1 MFIKN
6 NKGITIIALII
17 IVLLMV
23 LLASVTAYEA
33 NDLISTTKKQSIK
46 TNLLLIQAK
55 VRIINEQVVFEKDEE
70 KKKELLVGTKLS
82 SKTQVLNSLKEK
94 KVLSS
99 SESGENYYV
108 LSKKNLD
115 DMGLDTLEESDVYVV
130 NYNTEEIIYVN
141 GVKMD
146 NGVYLYKLSEMNEE
160 V

>member
-6 NKGITIIALII
+6 HKGITIISLVI
-17 IVLLMV
+17 IVLVMV

-33 NDLISTTKKQSIK
+33 NDLISMTKKQSIE

-55 VRIINEQVVFEKDEE
+55 VRIINEKVVFEKDEE

-82 SKTQVLNSLKEK
+82 DKTQVLNSLKEK
-94 KVLSS
+94 RVLSS
-99 SESGENYYV
+99 DESGEDYYL
-108 LSKKNLD
+108 LSQEDLNN
-115 DMGLDTLEESDVYVV
+115 MGLDTLKEVDAYVV

-141 GVKMD
+141 GIMMD
-146 NGVYLYKLSEMNEE
+146 DGVYVYKLSEMNVE

>member
-33 NDLISTTKKQSIK
+33 NDLISITKKQSIE

-82 SKTQVLNSLKEK
+82 DKTQVLNSLKEK

-99 SESGENYYV
+99 NESGEDYYV

-115 DMGLDTLEESDVYVV
+115 DMGLDTLEENDAYVV
-130 NYNTEEIIYVN
+130 NYNTEEVIYVH

-146 NGVYLYKLSEMNEE
+146 DGVYLYKLSEMNVE